1 MACWRHLHIGGL
13 WCSDVL
19 GVFVCVCACVPTHK
33 IHMMNKAKSK
43 WTVDDKKMQIIVPL
57 GLQVEL
63 LTGDAEAMTDAH
75 GRLRIGSYNLQK
87 EIGTLCK

>member
-1 MACWRHLHIGGL
+1 
-13 WCSDVL
+13 
-19 GVFVCVCACVPTHK
+19 
-33 IHMMNKAKSK
+33 MNKAKSK

-57 GLQVEL
+57 GLPVEL

-87 EIGTLCK
+87 EIGTLCKQLHYIALASFGLQSGLAINFMGYSLRTIQGQ

>member
-1 MACWRHLHIGGL
+1 MACWRHLHIGGM
-13 WCSDVL
+13 W
-19 GVFVCVCACVPTHK
+19 CVCACVPTHK
-33 IHMMNKAKSK
+33 IQMTNKVKSK

-57 GLQVEL
+57 GLPVEF

-75 GRLRIGSYNLQK
+75 GRLQIGSHNLQR